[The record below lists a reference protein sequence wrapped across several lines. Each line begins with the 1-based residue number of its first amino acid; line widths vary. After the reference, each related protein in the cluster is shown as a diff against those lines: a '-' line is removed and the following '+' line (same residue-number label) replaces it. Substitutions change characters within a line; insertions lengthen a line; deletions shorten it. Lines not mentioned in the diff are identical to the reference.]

1 MWIRDLE
8 KNDINDILSLE
19 RMCFSDAWS
28 EKMICDLLSS
38 DIDAVYVLEHENKII
53 GYINARVVAGEGEI
67 MRVAVASGHRE
78 KGYGKLLMDR
88 AMYFFKGRK
97 VAESTLEVR
106 SANVA
111 ARALYESYGYRQE
124 AVREHYY
131 HNPDDDAIIYWKR
144 K

>member
-19 RMCFSDAWS
+19 RTCFSDAWS

-124 AVREHYY
+124 AVRENYY
-131 HNPDDDAIIYWKR
+131 HNPEDDAIIYWKR